1 MKLRSG
7 CAALL
12 AGAMLVSVPGVLQAG
27 EVVYSNDFEGAV
39 GPEWSNTST
48 DVTPMGARHF
58 LGQFGSVSVDQ
69 SVLLTLG
76 DIPPH
81 TGITV
86 SFDLFIIASWDGHGI
101 DVGPDIWDLTA
112 VGVTNLL
119 HTTFSNVQ
127 NCFDCDRCQDF
138 PGTYPGS
145 DFSYKTGAT
154 ETNSL
159 GFHFLYG
166 SPCTTVGIDAGDAVY
181 HLTFSFPHTDSSL
194 VLNFSDSLTGSKL
207 APDESWGLDNMVVST
222 TGGIADVCTVDQICP
237 CSGPVNGGTWRNQF
251 QYVRCVWSVANGF
264 IQAGLI
270 TQKEGH
276 QLVQAAIRSHCG
288 RQGSAIPWWQC
299 QDLDRPFLFSPQ
311 N

>member
-1 MKLRSG
+1 MTLRLG

-12 AGAMLVSVPGVLQAG
+12 ASIILVFGRGVVQA
-27 EVVYSNDFEGAV
+27 EDVIYSNDFEGAV
-39 GPEWSNTST
+39 GPEWSITNT
-48 DVTPMGARHF
+48 DVTPVGARHF
-58 LGQFGSVSVDQ
+58 LGQIGSVSVEQ
-69 SVLLTLG
+69 AVTLTLTN
-76 DIPPH
+76 IPPH

-86 SFDLFIIASWDGHGI
+86 SFDLYIIDSWDGHGI

-127 NCFDCDRCQDF
+127 NCFGCDRCQDF

-145 DFSYKTGAT
+145 EYQAKTGAV

-159 GFHFLYG
+159 GYHFLYG
-166 SPCTTVGIDAGDAVY
+166 SPCTTVSMDAGDAVY
-181 HLTFSFPHTDSSL
+181 RLSYSFPHTDTSL
-194 VLNFSDSLTGSKL
+194 ALDFSDSLTGAKL
-207 APDESWGLDNMVVST
+207 TRDESWGLDNVVVST
-222 TGGIADVCTVDQICP
+222 TGSIADICTVDQICP
-237 CSGPVNGGTWRNQF
+237 CAGPVTGGTWRDQF

-264 IQAGLI
+264 VQAGLI

-276 QLVQAAIRSHCG
+276 QLVQAALHTRCG
-288 RQGSAIPWWQC
+288 RLQGPLTWWLI
-299 QDLDRPFLFSPQ
+299 QDLDRPFLFQPQ